1 MLHIGCGAARR
12 SRAAP
17 QPVFCGGGCAAPTV
31 QSVFAQNNNRYFPSF
46 EALSQAVLA
55 GLTQFQNDP
64 AAVKQLMGPYLE
76 QMADL
81 ALAA

>member
-1 MLHIGCGAARR
+1 M
-12 SRAAP
+12 
-17 QPVFCGGGCAAPTV
+17 